1 MNAANNSFKHN
12 GSRVL
17 LVEGKNDCHVVWAL
31 RDTYHVP
38 ETFGVYV
45 CESDDILLSRLNAL
59 TQRPEMEIVGVVID
73 ADSNPEGRWQ
83 SIQSK
88 LQNSQYVLPSAPDP
102 DGTIV
107 EAVEDFC
114 RELAPADAIAFS
126 EQCVIQAKEREFA
139 TFKDV
144 HQSKAV
150 VHTYLAWQDEPGKPL
165 GQSITSQVLE
175 PETEIARR
183 FVDWLK
189 RLFGDG

>member
-1 MNAANNSFKHN
+1 MNAANNSF
-12 GSRVL
+12 
-17 LVEGKNDCHVVWAL
+17 
-31 RDTYHVP
+31 
-38 ETFGVYV
+38 
-45 CESDDILLSRLNAL
+45 
-59 TQRPEMEIVGVVID
+59 
-73 ADSNPEGRWQ
+73 
-83 SIQSK
+83 
-88 LQNSQYVLPSAPDP
+88 APDP

-107 EAVEDFC
+107 EAVEDKPRLGFWLMPNNVDSGMLEDFC